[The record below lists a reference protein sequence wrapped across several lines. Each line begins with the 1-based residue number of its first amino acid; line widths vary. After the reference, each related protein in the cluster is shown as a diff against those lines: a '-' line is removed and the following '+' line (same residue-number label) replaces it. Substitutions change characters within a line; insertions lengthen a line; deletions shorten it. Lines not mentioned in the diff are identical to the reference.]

1 MRLKAFASPEEFR
14 AWLIANHG
22 SVKELLVRCY
32 KSHARDR
39 GLTYRQA
46 VDEALCFGWI
56 DGVRRAVDENT
67 FSVRFT
73 PRKPKSYWSAVN
85 IRRAREL
92 ESEGRLHAAGRAVFE
107 AREIRKRGGYS
118 FESRPRELDA
128 RSEKMF
134 RANKRAW
141 TFFQAQ
147 APWYRRTSIF
157 WVMEAKREETRVR
170 RLEELIDRSARAQ
183 PIKLLAGMRL
193 RTPP

>member
-1 MRLKAFASPEEFR
+1 MGLKAFASPEEFR

-107 AREIRKRGGYS
+107 AREIRKRERYS
-118 FESRPRELDA
+118 FESKPRKLDA

>member
-1 MRLKAFASPEEFR
+1 MGLKAFASPEEFR

-56 DGVRRAVDENT
+56 DGVRRAVDEDT

-107 AREIRKRGGYS
+107 GREIRKRGRYS
-118 FESRPRELDA
+118 FESRPRKLDA
-128 RSEKMF
+128 RSEKLF
-134 RANKRAW
+134 RANQRAW